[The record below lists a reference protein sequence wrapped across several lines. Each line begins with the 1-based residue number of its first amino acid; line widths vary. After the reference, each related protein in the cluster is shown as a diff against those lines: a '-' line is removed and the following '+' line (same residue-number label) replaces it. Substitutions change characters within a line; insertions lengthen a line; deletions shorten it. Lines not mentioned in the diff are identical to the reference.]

1 MDIFYIFD
9 NNIIGGVDMISN
21 VTLTTKE
28 KLLLEDMKSHEEQCI
43 LKYDNYHNLACDP
56 GLKAVFRSNG
66 QIEQEHLQTINQI
79 LSGKVPSMSGGQSGS
94 QSGSSGSSGGQQS
107 SSGQQSEEQQSV
119 SKADQLLGDSSSSV
133 DSPKVPGFNISD
145 KDMCMDMLTTEKHI
159 SSAYDIA
166 IFECKDAAVR
176 DTLNHIQKEEQKHGQ
191 AISSYMISKGMYTLK

>member
-1 MDIFYIFD
+1 
-9 NNIIGGVDMISN
+9 MISN

-56 GLKAVFRSNG
+56 QLKAVFKSNG
-66 QIEQEHLQTINQI
+66 QIEQEHLQTINQL

-94 QSGSSGSSGGQQS
+94 SGSSGMQQS
-107 SSGQQSEEQQSV
+107 SSDQQSGEQQSV
-119 SKADQLLGDSSSSV
+119 SKADQLLGSSSSEV
-133 DSPKVPGFNISD
+133 NSTKIPGFNISD
-145 KDMCMDMLTTEKHI
+145 KDMCMDMLTTEKQV
-159 SSAYDIA
+159 SSAYDTA

-176 DTLNHIQKEEQKHGQ
+176 DVLNHLQKEEQKHGQ

>member
-1 MDIFYIFD
+1 
-9 NNIIGGVDMISN
+9 MISN

-56 GLKAVFRSNG
+56 QLKAVFKSNG
-66 QIEQEHLQTINQI
+66 QIEQEHLQTINQL
-79 LSGKVPSMSGGQSGS
+79 LSGKVPSMSGGQSG
-94 QSGSSGSSGGQQS
+94 GQQS
-107 SSGQQSEEQQSV
+107 SSDQQSGGQQSV
-119 SKADQLLGDSSSSV
+119 SKADQLLGSSPSEV

-145 KDMCMDMLTTEKHI
+145 KDMCMDMLTTEKQV
-159 SSAYDIA
+159 SSAYDTA

-176 DTLNHIQKEEQKHGQ
+176 DVLNHIQKEEQKHGQ